1 MGSNCGIQAHT
12 VGNQEGHPELPDGSN
27 LLLQGNWHKRK
38 LMKIDKVETA
48 NREMADV
55 LQQESMKSFWI

>member
-1 MGSNCGIQAHT
+1 M
-12 VGNQEGHPELPDGSN
+12 GNQEGHPELPDGSN